1 MPWQPEP
8 ELDRAMERRLAA
20 ILAADVVGYS
30 RLMGVDEARTLA
42 ALKSHREELIEGEIA
57 SRGGRIIKLTG
68 DGMLVE
74 FASVVAA
81 VECAAAIQRGVAERN
96 RGVPPDERM
105 EFRIGVN
112 LDEIIAD
119 GADIFGDGVNI
130 AARLEAFADPGT
142 VCVSSAVFDQV
153 KNRVGYAF
161 ADLGAQ
167 RFKNIAEPV
176 HVFRLTPTESGGPGS
191 APAGGAA
198 VRPPEKPSI
207 AILPFANLSGDPEQD
222 YLAEGLR
229 LDIQATLVHASGLFL
244 IAPATVAR
252 YRGGTIPA
260 DQAGREM
267 AVRYVLEGAVRRSGG
282 RIRVSAELTD
292 VIARQIVWA
301 ERYDRVLDDGFDV
314 QDEIVA
320 EVLKGLDVRLAS
332 GERWLFHSSIKSL
345 PALDAFYRGLGRFY
359 AGTRSDNAAAR
370 EAFEALTRLQP
381 DSPVGPS
388 YLCFTH
394 WVDAFRG
401 WSDSPER
408 SLAEAE
414 AWARR
419 STSFQGN
426 NGLAHIALATVH
438 LLNRRHD
445 EALAECHQAVR
456 LRPNCPTANWYL
468 ASILHCC
475 GLPDEAIT
483 RVEEAMRL
491 TPVYPPWYMTV
502 LAAAYRDSGDLE
514 KAIAAAERGIGMSP
528 GDRDLKLV
536 LCSAYGLAGQPQRAR
551 SLAREVVAAEP
562 AFSIRSYVESQAYKD
577 AATRQRLSESL
588 RLAGLPE

>member
-1 MPWQPEP
+1 
-8 ELDRAMERRLAA
+8 MERRLAA

-30 RLMGVDEARTLA
+30 RLMGRNEAGTLA
-42 ALKSHREELIEGEIA
+42 ALKAHRQELIEGEIA

-81 VECAAAIQRGVAERN
+81 VECAAAIQVGIAERN
-96 RGVPPDERM
+96 RGVPPHERI

-112 LDEIIAD
+112 LDEVIAD
-119 GADIFGDGVNI
+119 GADILGDGVNI
-130 AARLEAFADPGT
+130 AARLEAFAEPGS
-142 VCVSSAVFDQV
+142 VCISSAVFNQV

-161 ADLGAQ
+161 ADLGMQ

-176 HVFRLTPTESGGPGS
+176 HVFRLDPSETSDPTSR
-191 APAGGAA
+191 PAGGAA
-198 VRPPEKPSI
+198 ALPPSEKPSI
-207 AILPFANLSGDPEQD
+207 AILPFVNLSGAPEQD

-252 YRGGTIPA
+252 YRGGATPA
-260 DQAGREM
+260 DQAGRELG
-267 AVRYVLEGAVRRSGG
+267 VRYVLQGAVRRSGG
-282 RIRVSAELTD
+282 RIRVTAELTD

-301 ERYDRVLDDGFDV
+301 ERYDRVLEDGFDV

-332 GERWLFHSSIKSL
+332 GERWLLHSSIGSL
-345 PALDAFYRGLGRFY
+345 QALDVFYRALSRFY
-359 AGTRSDNAAAR
+359 AGTKDDNAAAR
-370 EAFEALTRLQP
+370 EAFEALARLQP
-381 DSPVGPS
+381 DSAVGPA

-401 WSDSPER
+401 WTDSKER

-414 AWARR
+414 AWAKKSVSIR
-419 STSFQGN
+419 GD
-426 NGLAHIALATVH
+426 NGLPHIVLASVH

-445 EALAECHQAVR
+445 EALAECYRAVQ
-456 LRPNCPTANWYL
+456 LRPNCPTANCYL
-468 ASILHCC
+468 ANILHYC
-475 GLPDEAIT
+475 GRSDEAIA
-483 RVEEAMRL
+483 RVQEAIRI
-491 TPVYPPWYMTV
+491 TPVYPPWYLTV
-502 LAAAYRDSGDLE
+502 LAAAYRDSGE
-514 KAIAAAERGIGMSP
+514 FEQSIAAAERGLGMSP

-536 LCSAYGLAGQPQRAR
+536 LCSAFSLAGQPQRAR
-551 SLAREVVAAEP
+551 PLVREVVAAEP
-562 AFSIRSYVESQAYKD
+562 AFSVRSYLESQAYQD
-577 AATRQRLSESL
+577 AATLQRLAESL
-588 RLAGLPE
+588 RQAGLPE

>member
-1 MPWQPEP
+1 
-8 ELDRAMERRLAA
+8 MERRLAA

-30 RLMGVDEARTLA
+30 RLVGRNEAGTLA
-42 ALKSHREELIEGEIA
+42 ALKAHRQELIEGEIA

-81 VECAAAIQRGVAERN
+81 VECAAAIQVGIAERN
-96 RGVPPDERM
+96 RGVPPDERI

-112 LDEIIAD
+112 LDEVIAD
-119 GADIFGDGVNI
+119 GADILGDGVNI
-130 AARLEAFADPGT
+130 AARLEAFAEPGS
-142 VCVSSAVFDQV
+142 VCISSAVFNQV

-161 ADLGAQ
+161 ADLGMQ

-176 HVFRLTPTESGGPGS
+176 HVFRLDPTETSDPTS
-191 APAGGAA
+191 RPAGGAA
-198 VRPPEKPSI
+198 VLPPSEKPSI

-252 YRGGTIPA
+252 YRGGATTA
-260 DQAGREM
+260 DQAGRELG
-267 AVRYVLEGAVRRSGG
+267 VRYVLQGAVRRSGG
-282 RIRVSAELTD
+282 RIRVTAELTD

-301 ERYDRVLDDGFDV
+301 ERYDRVLQDGFDV

-332 GERWLFHSSIKSL
+332 GERWLLHNSIGSL
-345 PALDAFYRGLGRFY
+345 QALDVFYRALSRFY
-359 AGTRSDNAAAR
+359 AGTKDDNAAAR
-370 EAFEALTRLQP
+370 EAFEALARLQP
-381 DSPVGPS
+381 DSAVGPA

-401 WSDSPER
+401 WTDSKER

-414 AWARR
+414 AWAKKSVSIR
-419 STSFQGN
+419 GD
-426 NGLAHIALATVH
+426 NGLPHIVLASVH

-445 EALAECHQAVR
+445 EALAECYRAVQ
-456 LRPNCPTANWYL
+456 LRPNCPTANCYL
-468 ASILHCC
+468 ANLLHYC
-475 GLPDEAIT
+475 GRSDEAIA
-483 RVEEAMRL
+483 RVQEAIRI
-491 TPVYPPWYMTV
+491 TPVYPPWYLTV
-502 LAAAYRDSGDLE
+502 LAAAYRDSGE
-514 KAIAAAERGIGMSP
+514 FEQSIAAAERGLGMSP

-536 LCSAYGLAGQPQRAR
+536 LCSAFSLAGQPQRAR
-551 SLAREVVAAEP
+551 PLVREVVAAEP
-562 AFSIRSYVESQAYKD
+562 AFSVRSYLESQAYQD
-577 AATRQRLSESL
+577 AATLQRLAESL
-588 RLAGLPE
+588 RQAGLPE

>member
-1 MPWQPEP
+1 
-8 ELDRAMERRLAA
+8 MERRLAA

-30 RLMGVDEARTLA
+30 RLVGRNEAGTLA
-42 ALKSHREELIEGEIA
+42 ALKAHRQELIEGEIA

-81 VECAAAIQRGVAERN
+81 VECAAAIQVGIAERN
-96 RGVPPDERM
+96 RGVPPHERI

-112 LDEIIAD
+112 LDEVIAD
-119 GADIFGDGVNI
+119 GADILGDGVNI
-130 AARLEAFADPGT
+130 AARLEAFAEPGS
-142 VCVSSAVFDQV
+142 VCISSAVFNQV

-161 ADLGAQ
+161 ADLGMQ

-176 HVFRLTPTESGGPGS
+176 HVFRLDPSETSDPTSR
-191 APAGGAA
+191 PAGGAA
-198 VRPPEKPSI
+198 ALPPSEKPSI
-207 AILPFANLSGDPEQD
+207 AILPFVNLSGAPEQD

-252 YRGGTIPA
+252 YRGGATPA
-260 DQAGREM
+260 DQAGRELG
-267 AVRYVLEGAVRRSGG
+267 VRYVLQGAVRRSGG
-282 RIRVSAELTD
+282 RIRVTAELTD

-301 ERYDRVLDDGFDV
+301 ERYDRVLEDGFDV

-332 GERWLFHSSIKSL
+332 GERWLLHSSIGSL
-345 PALDAFYRGLGRFY
+345 QALDVFYRALSRFY
-359 AGTRSDNAAAR
+359 AGTKDDNAAAR
-370 EAFEALTRLQP
+370 EAFEALARLQP
-381 DSPVGPS
+381 DSAVGPA

-401 WSDSPER
+401 WTDSKER

-414 AWARR
+414 AWAKKSVSIR
-419 STSFQGN
+419 GE
-426 NGLAHIALATVH
+426 NGLPHIVLASVH

-445 EALAECHQAVR
+445 EALAECYRAVQ
-456 LRPNCPTANWYL
+456 LRPNCPTANCYL
-468 ASILHCC
+468 ANILHYC
-475 GLPDEAIT
+475 GRSDEAIA
-483 RVEEAMRL
+483 RVQEAIRI
-491 TPVYPPWYMTV
+491 TPVYPPWYLTV
-502 LAAAYRDSGDLE
+502 LAAAYRDSGE
-514 KAIAAAERGIGMSP
+514 FEQSIAAAERGLGMSP

-536 LCSAYGLAGQPQRAR
+536 LCSAFSLAGQPQRAR
-551 SLAREVVAAEP
+551 PLVREVVAAEP
-562 AFSIRSYVESQAYKD
+562 AFSVRSYLESQAYQD
-577 AATRQRLSESL
+577 AATLQRLAESL
-588 RLAGLPE
+588 RQAGLPE

>member
-1 MPWQPEP
+1 
-8 ELDRAMERRLAA
+8 MERRLAA

-30 RLMGVDEARTLA
+30 RLMGRNEAGTLA
-42 ALKSHREELIEGEIA
+42 ALKAHRQELIEGEIA

-81 VECAAAIQRGVAERN
+81 VECAAAIQVGIAERN
-96 RGVPPDERM
+96 RGVPPDERI

-112 LDEIIAD
+112 LDEVIAD
-119 GADIFGDGVNI
+119 GADILGDGVNI
-130 AARLEAFADPGT
+130 AARLEAFAEPGS
-142 VCVSSAVFDQV
+142 VCISSAVFNQV

-161 ADLGAQ
+161 ADLGMQ

-176 HVFRLTPTESGGPGS
+176 HVFRLDPSETSDPTSR
-191 APAGGAA
+191 PAGGAA
-198 VRPPEKPSI
+198 ALPPSEKPSI
-207 AILPFANLSGDPEQD
+207 AILPFVNLSGAPEQD

-252 YRGGTIPA
+252 YRGGATPA
-260 DQAGREM
+260 DQAGRELG
-267 AVRYVLEGAVRRSGG
+267 VRYVLQGAVRRSGG
-282 RIRVSAELTD
+282 RIRVTAELTD

-301 ERYDRVLDDGFDV
+301 ERYDRVLEDGFDV

-332 GERWLFHSSIKSL
+332 GERWLLHNSIGSL
-345 PALDAFYRGLGRFY
+345 QALDVFYRALSRFY
-359 AGTRSDNAAAR
+359 AGTKDDNAAAR
-370 EAFEALTRLQP
+370 EAFDALTRLQP
-381 DSPVGPS
+381 DSAVGPA

-401 WSDSPER
+401 WTDSKER

-414 AWARR
+414 AWAKKSVSIR
-419 STSFQGN
+419 GD
-426 NGLAHIALATVH
+426 NGLPHIVLASVH

-445 EALAECHQAVR
+445 EALAECYRAVQ
-456 LRPNCPTANWYL
+456 LRPNCPTANCYL
-468 ASILHCC
+468 ANILHYC
-475 GLPDEAIT
+475 GRSDEAIA
-483 RVEEAMRL
+483 RVQEAIRI

-502 LAAAYRDSGDLE
+502 LAAAYRDSGE
-514 KAIAAAERGIGMSP
+514 FEQSIAAAERGLGMSP

-536 LCSAYGLAGQPQRAR
+536 LCSAFSLAGQPQRAR
-551 SLAREVVAAEP
+551 PLVREVVAAEP
-562 AFSIRSYVESQAYKD
+562 AFSVRSYLESQAYQD
-577 AATRQRLSESL
+577 AATLQRLAESL
-588 RLAGLPE
+588 RQAGLPE

>member
-1 MPWQPEP
+1 
-8 ELDRAMERRLAA
+8 MERRLAA

-30 RLMGVDEARTLA
+30 RLVGRNEAGTLA
-42 ALKSHREELIEGEIA
+42 ALKAHRQELIEGEIA

-81 VECAAAIQRGVAERN
+81 VECAAAIQVGIAERN
-96 RGVPPDERM
+96 RGVPPHERI

-112 LDEIIAD
+112 LDEVIAD
-119 GADIFGDGVNI
+119 GADILGDGVNI
-130 AARLEAFADPGT
+130 AARLEAFAEPGS
-142 VCVSSAVFDQV
+142 VCISSAVFNQV

-161 ADLGAQ
+161 ADLGMQ

-176 HVFRLTPTESGGPGS
+176 HVFRLDPTETSDPTS
-191 APAGGAA
+191 RPAGGAA
-198 VRPPEKPSI
+198 VLPPSEKPSI
-207 AILPFANLSGDPEQD
+207 AILPFVNLSGAPEQD

-252 YRGGTIPA
+252 YRGGATPA
-260 DQAGREM
+260 DQAGRELG
-267 AVRYVLEGAVRRSGG
+267 VRYVLQGAVRRSGG
-282 RIRVSAELTD
+282 RIRVTAELTD

-301 ERYDRVLDDGFDV
+301 ERYDRVLEDGFDV

-332 GERWLFHSSIKSL
+332 GERWLLHSSIGSL
-345 PALDAFYRGLGRFY
+345 QALDVFYRALSRFY
-359 AGTRSDNAAAR
+359 AGTKDDNAAAR
-370 EAFEALTRLQP
+370 EAFEALARLQP
-381 DSPVGPS
+381 DSAVGPA

-401 WSDSPER
+401 WTDSKER

-414 AWARR
+414 AWAKKSVSIR
-419 STSFQGN
+419 GD
-426 NGLAHIALATVH
+426 NGLPHIVLASVH

-445 EALAECHQAVR
+445 EALAECYRAVQ
-456 LRPNCPTANWYL
+456 LRPNCPTANCYL
-468 ASILHCC
+468 ANILHYC
-475 GLPDEAIT
+475 GRSDEAIA
-483 RVEEAMRL
+483 RVQEAIRI

-502 LAAAYRDSGDLE
+502 LAAAYRDSGE
-514 KAIAAAERGIGMSP
+514 FEQSIAAAERGLGMSP

-536 LCSAYGLAGQPQRAR
+536 LCSAFSLAGQPQRAR
-551 SLAREVVAAEP
+551 PLVREVVAAEP
-562 AFSIRSYVESQAYKD
+562 AFSVRSYLESQAYQD
-577 AATRQRLSESL
+577 AATLQRLAESL
-588 RLAGLPE
+588 RQAGLPE